1 MMHDDVMKSLS
12 RGEGRTW
19 VTNSLMRTMKPVG
32 VGTNAKVRR
41 LVDSHE
47 QHKLHVVD
55 DDRV

>member
-1 MMHDDVMKSLS
+1 
-12 RGEGRTW
+12 
-19 VTNSLMRTMKPVG
+19 MRTMKRAGWGGGV

-47 QHKLHVVD
+47 QHKLHVD

>member
-1 MMHDDVMKSLS
+1 MGNEKFDANNET
-12 RGEGRTW
+12 RW
-19 VTNSLMRTMKPVG
+19 VGGG

-47 QHKLHVVD
+47 QHKLHVD